1 MTTSVSGVLRE
12 MCSAPLDAAV
22 KAEADYRKIWHIWI
36 IGKKAM
42 IDGLDEET
50 KKGIN
55 WMKLFETAPAVSVNS
70 KVDLAIT
77 MRITSVK
84 EITASGEAG
93 LSVGPIHASGGFGF
107 MTRTATESTLQ
118 ASTSVVLS
126 NNDQN
131 LLDYLGKHNI
141 SPTDP
146 TQLDKAVALLSS
158 T

>member
-1 MTTSVSGVLRE
+1 MATSVSSVLRE

-22 KAEADYRKIWHIWI
+22 KAEADYRAIWLKWIEGKI
-36 IGKKAM
+36 AM

-50 KKGIN
+50 KKGVD
-55 WMKLFETAPAVSVNS
+55 WMKLFETAPAISLNS

-84 EITASGEAG
+84 EITAKGEVG

-141 SPTDP
+141 TPTDP
-146 TQLDKAVALLSS
+146 TKAVALLKRE
-158 T
+158 